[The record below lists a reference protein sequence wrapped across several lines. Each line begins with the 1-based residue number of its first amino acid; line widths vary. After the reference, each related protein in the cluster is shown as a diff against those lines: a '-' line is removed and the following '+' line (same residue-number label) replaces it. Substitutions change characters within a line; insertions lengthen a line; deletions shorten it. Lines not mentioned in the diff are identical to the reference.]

1 MRFLARVGVKAGGGE
16 LAEFVEHCLSGA
28 FIGDGSANVVL
39 FEEVTKTGEVARA
52 RERGKGLGRLAAEK
66 CFRSSGNAHGLT
78 GISVQVPKSLMKEAW
93 SSRKLKEP

>member
-1 MRFLARVGVKAGGGE
+1 M
-16 LAEFVEHCLSGA
+16 EHCLSGG

-39 FEEVTKTGEVARA
+39 FKEVTKTGEVARA
-52 RERGKGLGRLAAEK
+52 RERGKGLGRLAAEE